1 MNEKKYMSYQIRLIL
16 GMQGWFGVQK
26 INIQKNLTSLG
37 WRKKKLYDSISWC
50 RKSGWQNLTS
60 INDKISQKSRNRGK
74 LSQLGEEYKKLQL
87 LLYLMGNV
95 SRNMETLRKKWK

>member
-1 MNEKKYMSYQIRLIL
+1 MNEKKIYVLPNKAYSRYARLV
-16 GMQGWFGVQK
+16 WCS
-26 INIQKNLTSLG
+26 KNKHSKKPHITRLK
-37 WRKKKLYDSISWC
+37 KKKLYDSINWC

-87 LLYLMGNV
+87 SLYLMGNV